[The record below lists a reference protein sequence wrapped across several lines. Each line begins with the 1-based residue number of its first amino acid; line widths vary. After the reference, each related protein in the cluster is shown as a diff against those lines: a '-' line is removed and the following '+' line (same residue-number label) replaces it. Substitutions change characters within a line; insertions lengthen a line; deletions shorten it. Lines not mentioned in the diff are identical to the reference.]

1 MAKCK
6 GPNGSHRFDYLPERA
21 RVLVCVD
28 CGRTE
33 HDLRTFGESLLD
45 ELEDHAH
52 TEAIA
57 SQAVRRD
64 ATIDT
69 AEAGSAARP
78 VGELGAPERA
88 GGAADDE
95 AQTSHAPRSRDE
107 RLTPPSDAELR
118 LLQLYTVLQD
128 KESRLAELQSRRHE
142 EENWRRRAIDA
153 EDRVRF
159 LERQFGAHT
168 GSICE
173 LRAQVEALQSSM
185 VAAAARVEALEA
197 RTQNWT
203 EHPDA
208 QIPWCPSCGSFPK
221 IDEDGCCV
229 TCGATTG
236 YVPTV
241 ASQETVDEVL
251 RRLEA
256 QPATVERVREA
267 LHKFVEYR
275 LRPGSGSYSKDAD
288 DFAPEAARI
297 IGVVPDQHRIR
308 DLESKLNRAHGHTE
322 ILRKERD
329 EARESW
335 GNAENGWS
343 KTADELRKVKVQLDN
358 ALSGGEGVIAQ
369 LTKERDELKA
379 KLSGLQER
387 THMLE
392 NANKT
397 LGWISGESAKER
409 DASRK
414 RIEELEADVAQRV
427 SACRDDVAEANSTR
441 DTALR
446 RAEDA
451 EKLLAALKTRE
462 SPNPCACHCP
472 DCTEQEKCMQ
482 EHCGGDACGKEEH
495 PCK

>member
-1 MAKCK
+1 MSENKA
-6 GPNGSHRFDYLPERA
+6 GHMRMRTRAQWLWWYAHVERGA
-21 RVLVCVD
+21 REFV
-28 CGRTE
+28 
-33 HDLRTFGESLLD
+33 ESLLD
-45 ELEDHAH
+45 ELEDHAQ

-64 ATIDT
+64 VPGDT
-69 AEAGSAARP
+69 TKAGFAARP
-78 VGELGAPERA
+78 VCELGAPERE

-95 AQTSHAPRSRDE
+95 AQTSHAQRSRDE
-107 RLTPPSDAELR
+107 RLTPPQDADLWLLLGEVELNRAGLTDAEVMWMR
-118 LLQLYTVLQD
+118 GITM
-128 KESRLAELQSRRHE
+128 
-142 EENWRRRAIDA
+142 
-153 EDRVRF
+153 RVN
-159 LERQFGAHT
+159 QHHGITGAHT

-208 QIPWCPSCGSFPK
+208 QIPWYPSCGSFPK

-267 LHKFVEYR
+267 LRTFCKENDIWLEVA
-275 LRPGSGSYSKDAD
+275 DA
-288 DFAPEAARI
+288 FATEAARI
-297 IGVVPDQHRIR
+297 IGVVPDQHRLR